1 MRKFLAIIAVFSFVS
16 MPVAYAQDAQNTQG
30 ITEEEAFA
38 AVFADPGNILLNF
51 QLASVQLKNG
61 NLKEAA
67 GTLERILILLPSN
80 AEAQSLLAAVQLRL
94 GNKPES
100 ERLSRLILANDS
112 ATSAQKQ
119 EATALIETIEAER
132 NAYNFTGFVSIGGGV
147 ADNPAGGSRENK
159 AEGGGTFSKRANAE
173 EFQTANININL
184 KRRLIS
190 QLPQDVNLSLN
201 MSTRDYTTYNAGDLS
216 TIGLTALYSDTF
228 QSGLLRTS
236 LGANRIHIDDRHY
249 MNSYDGRVTYLRNLP
264 AGLNGTIGASITRQ
278 VLKEA
283 ADGSGT
289 DKTGNTK
296 GLTAG
301 IAKVIGQGR
310 LSLDARTSTS
320 RATLMK
326 NAKKSNGVSLS
337 YTTQIFRGVT
347 SVTLDYATDKY
358 RDFDTLYSS
367 VKKRSDTIS
376 TIKAS
381 YLVGLETFGAPNG
394 TEPYVQFA
402 GKYSSAKS
410 NIANFTKYSGE
421 ATVTVT
427 KPF

>member
-1 MRKFLAIIAVFSFVS
+1 MRKFLATIAVFSFVS
-16 MPVAYAQDAQNTQG
+16 MPVAYAQDAQNAQG

-201 MSTRDYTTYNAGDLS
+201 MSTRDYTTYNAGD
-216 TIGLTALYSDTF
+216 
-228 QSGLLRTS
+228 
-236 LGANRIHIDDRHY
+236 
-249 MNSYDGRVTYLRNLP
+249 
-264 AGLNGTIGASITRQ
+264 
-278 VLKEA
+278 
-283 ADGSGT
+283 
-289 DKTGNTK
+289 
-296 GLTAG
+296 
-301 IAKVIGQGR
+301 
-310 LSLDARTSTS
+310 
-320 RATLMK
+320 
-326 NAKKSNGVSLS
+326 
-337 YTTQIFRGVT
+337 
-347 SVTLDYATDKY
+347 
-358 RDFDTLYSS
+358 
-367 VKKRSDTIS
+367 
-376 TIKAS
+376 
-381 YLVGLETFGAPNG
+381 
-394 TEPYVQFA
+394 
-402 GKYSSAKS
+402 
-410 NIANFTKYSGE
+410 
-421 ATVTVT
+421 
-427 KPF
+427 